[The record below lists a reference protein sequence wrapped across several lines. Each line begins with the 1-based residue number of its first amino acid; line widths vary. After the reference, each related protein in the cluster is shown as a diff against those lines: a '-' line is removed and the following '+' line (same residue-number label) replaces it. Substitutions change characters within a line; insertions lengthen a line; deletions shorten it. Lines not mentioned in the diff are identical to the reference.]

1 MNKIM
6 RLTVLLALS
15 LLAATTFA
23 QKKVLIESKDDII
36 EQATKELTEAMQ
48 PPEGSLYLWKVE
60 NNIQGEYI
68 IDITIREK
76 GDIASVFMAGS
87 EGSDIKMQ
95 NMVKDRIRL
104 FEFSFKMP
112 TGKTYKFQYIFKFD
126 R

>member
-1 MNKIM
+1 VA
-6 RLTVLLALS
+6 LGLLAI
-15 LLAATTFA
+15 TTFA

-60 NNIQGEYI
+60 NNITGEYI

-112 TGKTYKFQYIFKFD
+112 KGKTYKFQYIFKF
-126 R
+126 

>member
-1 MNKIM
+1 M
-6 RLTVLLALS
+6 RITVLLVLIFFTIA
-15 LLAATTFA
+15 TFA
-23 QKKVLIESKDDII
+23 QKKVLIESKEDII

-60 NNIQGEYI
+60 NSIKGEYI

-95 NMVKDRIRL
+95 NLVKDRIRL

-112 TGKTYKFQYIFKFD
+112 KGKTYKFQYIFKFD
-126 R
+126 